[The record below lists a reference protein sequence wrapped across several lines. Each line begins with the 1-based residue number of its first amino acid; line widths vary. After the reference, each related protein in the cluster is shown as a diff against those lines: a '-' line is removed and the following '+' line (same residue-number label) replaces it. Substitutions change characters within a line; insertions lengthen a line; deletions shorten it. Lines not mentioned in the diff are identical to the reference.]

1 MRLSDWLKPGIKVK
15 RWVFFGLFGVLLIA
29 FGFTELVTHRV
40 YDFYYKL
47 FYICLNITGV
57 FVIYIAGSE
66 AIKSTIALMNKGYIK
81 MSLDSK
87 KIETLI
93 TEKRLL
99 VKGSKIV
106 VIGGGTGLSTMLR
119 GLKYYT
125 SNITAIVT
133 VGDDGGGS
141 GDLREDLGMLPPGD
155 IRNCILALADTEP
168 LMEDLLQYRFTEGR
182 LKGQSFGNLF
192 LAAMDGVS
200 ENFEDAVRKMSSVL
214 AVTGKVIPVT
224 LDDMQLIAYLE
235 NGNKVVGE
243 SNIPEEAQK
252 QKSRIKKLTINP
264 SNAKPLEGALK
275 AIAEADAI
283 VMGPGSLYT
292 SVLPN
297 LLVKGITESIKKSS
311 ALKIYISNVMTQPG
325 ETDKFNVSDHV
336 KILRKYC
343 GRDIVN
349 CVIANTGAISTEM
362 REKYKAKGSDYVNID
377 YKNLEDMGID
387 LVEKNLIR
395 TKNGTIKHDSDYLAQ
410 VLVETIMEK
419 KLLFD
424 RKKIIEYMYLSQR
437 IKERDKTEK
446 KNLRAMFDKDK
457 L

>member
-15 RWVFFGLFGVLLIA
+15 RWIAFGLFGVLLIA

-40 YDFYYKL
+40 YDIYYKL
-47 FYICLNITGV
+47 FYICLNVTGV
-57 FVIYIAGSE
+57 FVIYISITEG
-66 AIKSTIALMNKGYIK
+66 IKSVIALINKGYLK
-81 MSLDSK
+81 MSLDSR

-99 VKGSKIV
+99 VKGPKIV

-141 GDLREDLGMLPPGD
+141 GALREDLGMLPPGD

-200 ENFEDAVRKMSSVL
+200 DNFVGAVQKMSSVL
-214 AVTGKVIPVT
+214 AVTGKVLPVT
-224 LDDMQLIAYLE
+224 LDDMKLMAQLD
-235 NGNKVVGE
+235 NGNVVEGE
-243 SNIPEEAQK
+243 SDIPEEAFK
-252 QKSRIKKLTINP
+252 QKSKINRLMIVP
-264 SNAKPLEGALK
+264 EDAKPLEEALQ
-275 AIAEADAI
+275 AIKDADAI

-292 SVLPN
+292 SVIPN
-297 LLVKGITESIKKSS
+297 LLVKGIVSEIKKSS
-311 ALKIYISNVMTQPG
+311 AYKIYISNVMTQPG
-325 ETDKFNVSDHV
+325 ETDRFKVYDHIKV
-336 KILRKYC
+336 LKKY
-343 GRDIVN
+343 GGKDIVD
-349 CVIANTGAISTEM
+349 CVIANNGSISDDM
-362 REKYKAKGSDYVNID
+362 KKKYKDKNSDIVTID
-377 YKNLEDMGID
+377 RDKLKDFGIEI
-387 LVEKNLIR
+387 VEKNLI
-395 TKNGTIKHDSDYLAQ
+395 KVSKGTIKHDSDYLAQ

-419 KLLFD
+419 KLLYD
-424 RKKIIEYMYLSQR
+424 RRKIIEYMYLSQR

-446 KNLRAMFDKDK
+446 KQKRESHKENK
-457 L
+457 

>member
-15 RWVFFGLFGVLLIA
+15 RWIAFGLFGVLLIA

-40 YDFYYKL
+40 YDIYYKL
-47 FYICLNITGV
+47 FYICLNVTGV
-57 FVIYIAGSE
+57 FVIYISITEG
-66 AIKSTIALMNKGYIK
+66 IKSVIALINKGYLK
-81 MSLDSK
+81 MSLDSR

-99 VKGSKIV
+99 VKGPKIV

-141 GDLREDLGMLPPGD
+141 GALREDLGMLPPGD

-200 ENFEDAVRKMSSVL
+200 DNFVGAVQKMSSVL
-214 AVTGKVIPVT
+214 AVTGKVLPVT
-224 LDDMQLIAYLE
+224 LDDMKLMAQLD
-235 NGNKVVGE
+235 NGNVVEGE
-243 SNIPEEAQK
+243 SDIPEEAFK
-252 QKSRIKKLTINP
+252 QKSKINRLMIVP
-264 SNAKPLEGALK
+264 EDAKPLEEALQ
-275 AIAEADAI
+275 AIKDADAI

-292 SVLPN
+292 SVIPN
-297 LLVKGITESIKKSS
+297 LLVKGIVSEIKKSS
-311 ALKIYISNVMTQPG
+311 AYKIYISNVMTQPG
-325 ETDKFNVSDHV
+325 ETDGFKVYDHIKV
-336 KILRKYC
+336 LKKY
-343 GRDIVN
+343 GGKDIVD
-349 CVIANTGAISTEM
+349 CVIANNGSISYDM
-362 REKYKAKGSDYVNID
+362 KKKYKDKNSDIVTID
-377 YKNLEDMGID
+377 RDKLKDFGIEI
-387 LVEKNLIR
+387 VEKNLI
-395 TKNGTIKHDSDYLAQ
+395 KVSKGTIKHDSDYLAQ

-419 KLLFD
+419 KLLYD
-424 RKKIIEYMYLSQR
+424 RRKIIEYMYLSQR

-446 KNLRAMFDKDK
+446 KQKRESHKENK
-457 L
+457 